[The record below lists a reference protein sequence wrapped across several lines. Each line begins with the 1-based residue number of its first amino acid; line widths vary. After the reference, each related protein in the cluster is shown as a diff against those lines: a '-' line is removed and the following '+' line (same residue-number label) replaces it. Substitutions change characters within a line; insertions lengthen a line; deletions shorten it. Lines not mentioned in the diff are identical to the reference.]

1 MEAVISLENKKVLVQ
16 LNSSPAQL
24 IIYQLKY
31 FGLNNFNDDGKNFEG
46 NIETTK
52 IVAILN
58 YLEKKQIKANLD
70 TGIIAFLEDL
80 KNKEIEKKRKEELLI
95 SLKQNPDKG
104 DYEGFVESVEN
115 LNLKRKLETHQL
127 KSLYHLYSCSSAA
140 VFSVPGSGKTS
151 VVLAYYEKL
160 KLEGKVDHIFIVGPV
175 NSFVSWVKEFS
186 LNINRELKSMILGS
200 NIKKEDRKIFYSQ
213 KLNCEMIMAHFSTI
227 ANDVVSLKKFFEYNK
242 VLLVV
247 DEAHNI
253 KKLDGKWSNAVLTLG
268 NNINY
273 KVILTGTPLPNDL
286 RDVYNYLDFL
296 FGENFVF
303 TKKDKARI
311 ENLLNQEKK
320 IEAIDFVREKI
331 NPFYTRV
338 TKKELNLSTP
348 NFNKPI
354 LVEMNPIE
362 KKIYEAIQSRIS
374 HYGRES
380 FLDNIEF
387 VQKICKARIIR
398 LKQAA
403 SYIRNLDTTLDEDFL
418 DQDEKILKDDDIK
431 GLISNYDKLE
441 KPAKLS
447 KLISMVKDLKKQN
460 KKVLIWSTHLKTI
473 DLILENLRLEN
484 IVAKKITGETNRD
497 FEIKKNIMEEFN
509 DNSSDLDALVALPQ
523 ACSESISLHKAC
535 QNAIYYDLNYN
546 AAEFLQSLDR
556 IHRVGGSEIHPVY
569 YNFLHYEKTV
579 DTKIFERVFLKADRQ
594 MQIIEEDNFTFDLN
608 EEDEN
613 WEHLYNDLNL

>member
-104 DYEGFVESVEN
+104 DYDGFVESVEN

-186 LNINRELKSMILGS
+186 LNINRELNSKILGS

-227 ANDVVSLKKFFEYNK
+227 ANDIVSLKKFFEYNK
-242 VLLVV
+242 VLLVI

-484 IVAKKITGETNRD
+484 IVVKKIIGETNRD

-608 EEDEN
+608 EEEEN

>member
-70 TGIIAFLEDL
+70 NRIIAFLEDL
-80 KNKEIEKKRKEELLI
+80 KNKEIEKKRKEEILI

-104 DYEGFVESVEN
+104 DYDGFVESVEN

-227 ANDVVSLKKFFEYNK
+227 ANDVVSLKKFFENNK
-242 VLLVV
+242 VLLVI

-268 NNINY
+268 ININY

-374 HYGRES
+374 HYGRKS

-403 SYIRNLDTTLDEDFL
+403 SYIKNLDTAIDEDFL
-418 DQDEKILKDDDIK
+418 DEDEKILEDNDIK

-447 KLISMVKDLKKQN
+447 KLISMVKELKKQN

-473 DLILENLRLEN
+473 DLILDNLRLEN
-484 IVAKKITGETNRD
+484 IVVKKITGETNRD

-594 MQIIEEDNFTFDLN
+594 MQIIEEDNLTFDLN
-608 EEDEN
+608 EEEEN

>member
-46 NIETTK
+46 NIENTK

-70 TGIIAFLEDL
+70 NGIIAFLEDL

-104 DYEGFVESVEN
+104 DYDGFVESLEN

-186 LNINRELKSMILGS
+186 LNINRELNSKILGS
-200 NIKKEDRKIFYSQ
+200 NIKKEERKIFYSQ

-242 VLLVV
+242 VLLVI

-268 NNINY
+268 NNVNY

-387 VQKICKARIIR
+387 VQKICRARIIR

-403 SYIRNLDTTLDEDFL
+403 SYIKNLDTTLDEDFL
-418 DQDEKILKDDDIK
+418 DQDEKILKDNDIK
-431 GLISNYDKLE
+431 GLIASYDKLE

-484 IVAKKITGETNRD
+484 IVVKKITGETNRD

-509 DNSSDLDALVALPQ
+509 DNSSDLEALVALPQ

-569 YNFLHYEKTV
+569 YNFLHYDKTV

-608 EEDEN
+608 EEEEN